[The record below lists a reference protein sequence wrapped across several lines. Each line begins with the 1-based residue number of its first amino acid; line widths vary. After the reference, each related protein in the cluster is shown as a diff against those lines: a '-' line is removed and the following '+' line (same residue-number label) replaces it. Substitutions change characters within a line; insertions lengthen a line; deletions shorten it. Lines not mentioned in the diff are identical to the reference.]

1 MQATTTT
8 HAPNRRSTWLTSAA
22 LVAAL
27 ALTIAPTAAVAQ
39 DTTGAA
45 APEFAVLV
53 RGELFTDDLTEAQVV
68 HDAVAAGGE
77 EAAKAAGDFYHLAG
91 VSTSLLGGSEGS
103 FLGVDRWSAL
113 DNIEAFYSDPAA
125 AEGFATLFA
134 GEPTIEV
141 FERQPDWFQ
150 WGDMP
155 ASTGDQD
162 LWITVVRGTLADAD
176 PAVAQAAHD
185 FVASTGQEPSMAAGD
200 ISHTVYTGV
209 EDPTQF
215 LAFDVWTSHENMEA
229 VYSDPDFQAIFAPL
243 FAEQPSVVIYSST
256 DWHQW

>member
-1 MQATTTT
+1 MKTTTT
-8 HAPNRRSTWLTSAA
+8 HTKAGRSVWLSGAT
-22 LVAAL
+22 LVTAVAL
-27 ALTIAPTAAVAQ
+27 AATPIGAFAQ
-39 DTTGAA
+39 DDAEM
-45 APEFAVLV
+45 APVDFAVLV
-53 RGELFTDDLTEAQVV
+53 RGELVTDDLEAAQPI

-103 FLGVDRWSAL
+103 FLGVDRWSAP

-125 AEGFATLFA
+125 AEGFAALFA
-134 GEPTIEV
+134 GAPTIELFV
-141 FERQPDWFQ
+141 RQPDWYQ

-155 ASTGDQD
+155 DSTTDED

-176 PAVAQAAHD
+176 PAAAQAAHD

-200 ISHTVYTGV
+200 ISHTVYTGI

-215 LAFDVWTSHENMEA
+215 LAFDVWTSDENMEA
-229 VYSDPDFQAIFAPL
+229 VYGDPDFQSIFAPL
-243 FAEQPSVVIYSST
+243 FAEPPSVVIYRST